1 MQCETFTVLA
11 VLLVLQQGVQVFR
24 PGRLFRAPWHVR
36 FQHIPNSRRNPNN
49 RLVFSGEYGKINL
62 SIYGKGRRI
71 QAAAYLLKG

>member
-1 MQCETFTVLA
+1 MRHSLYWQSFWYYNKA
-11 VLLVLQQGVQVFR
+11 SRSF
-24 PGRLFRAPWHVR
+24 GRDAFFRAPRHVR

-62 SIYGKGRRI
+62 SIYGKARRI

>member
-1 MQCETFTVLA
+1 MRHSLHWQSFWYYNKA
-11 VLLVLQQGVQVFR
+11 SR
-24 PGRLFRAPWHVR
+24 ASGRDALFRAPRHVC

-71 QAAAYLLKG
+71 QAAYLLKG